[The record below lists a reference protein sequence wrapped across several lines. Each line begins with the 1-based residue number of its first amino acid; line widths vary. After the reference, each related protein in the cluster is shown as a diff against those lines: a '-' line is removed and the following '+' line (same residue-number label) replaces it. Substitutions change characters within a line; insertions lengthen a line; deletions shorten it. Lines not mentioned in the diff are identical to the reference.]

1 MGIRIWVGGRIGM
14 WRMWGITFRGQEK
27 WWFIGV
33 SREYK
38 SLDTTVDDAIA
49 GA

>member
-1 MGIRIWVGGRIGM
+1 MIRIWIGAILND
-14 WRMWGITFRGQEK
+14 WRMWGITIKTKQR

-38 SLDTTVDDAIA
+38 EPK
-49 GA
+49 